1 MNKIIMGSVAV
12 LSIIAVYFIVESPSQ
27 AISVEN
33 TKKIEKKS
41 EPKIEIIT
49 KNIQKNPVSNTK
61 ISTPQK
67 SSSIETPNDTNHKE
81 NIILDKSVNNI
92 KVTASYEKQENVE
105 SDSNQLKPPSFPAM
119 INIKVDKKALTIPAP
134 TNSLITVTLQNK
146 HNVKTKYTIDTTNI
160 PSGKIVNVGEIT
172 PPDFEKANSQAQV
185 NPDTT
190 QDVQENIDTKVE
202 ESKTDNN
209 PNNSVVPPAPPP
221 L

>member
-1 MNKIIMGSVAV
+1 MNKIIIGSVAG
-12 LSIIAVYFIVESPSQ
+12 LSIIAVYFIVKSPSQ
-27 AISVEN
+27 EITVAN

-49 KNIQKNPVSNTK
+49 KNIQKEPVSNTK
-61 ISTPQK
+61 ISTPKKEIQ
-67 SSSIETPNDTNHKE
+67 THNDTNHQE

-92 KVTASYEKQENVE
+92 KVTASYTKQESVE
-105 SDSNQLKPPSFPAM
+105 SDSNQLKPPVFPAM
-119 INIKVDKKALTIPAP
+119 INIKVDKKNLTIPAP

-146 HNVKTKYTIDTTNI
+146 HNVKTKYTIDTTNL

-172 PPDFEKANSQAQV
+172 PPDFKKANSQAQV

-209 PNNSVVPPAPPP
+209 PNNSVVPPPPP
-221 L
+221 AI